1 MRKSVLPGTDL
12 KIISRET
19 DSTAAAKHERSFG
32 KNTFSTTKKFRKI
45 ANFATAKSPLQALQN
60 QQNFGQNHLAKTV
73 SAKNFAEISLMKQ
86 KTSYFSCLVAKTAS
100 SVSSPFSSFKTIALE
115 QVFSGR
121 LITLRVEMISLKS
134 RDQSFGLEIFL
145 EASNKKIL
153 GNPTKT

>member
-12 KIISRET
+12 KIISRDT

-32 KNTFSTTKKFRKI
+32 KNTFSTTKKKFRKI

-86 KTSYFSCLVAKTAS
+86 KTSYFSCLVATTAS

-121 LITLRVEMISLKS
+121 LITLSVEMIS
-134 RDQSFGLEIFL
+134 
-145 EASNKKIL
+145 
-153 GNPTKT
+153 